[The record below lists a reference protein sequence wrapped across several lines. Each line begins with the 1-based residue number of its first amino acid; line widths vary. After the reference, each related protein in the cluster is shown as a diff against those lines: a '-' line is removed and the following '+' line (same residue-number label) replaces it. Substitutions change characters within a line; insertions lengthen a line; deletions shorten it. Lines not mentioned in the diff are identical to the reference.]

1 MAGNDADTETG
12 ESGPIEARID
22 DATRVL
28 VDSSARVPASSFP
41 RATDAVNLPGLYAWY
56 VDEVGARELST
67 GLGHPVAPGLIH
79 AGQAGAGSSSA
90 TLATFIRGRHLGG
103 VITGSTFRMTLAAL
117 LAPEL
122 GLVDEGGR
130 SLAADGETRLS
141 AWMLRH
147 LSIAVAAEPDRAL
160 VASLEDAVL
169 ARLDPPLNLQ
179 GMASTPVRVA
189 LSARRRRPLG
199 GRPAHPERAGPRRVA
214 LVGCVRS
221 KRTGTHPARDLFV
234 SALFGRRRAH
244 VEAAGLRW
252 WILSARHGLVRPDEP
267 LAPYN
272 ETLNDMS
279 SIEREAWGEKVLA
292 QLHSELPDLD
302 GYTVEIHAGGR
313 YVDAIRPGLLE
324 QGAGVMVPTAGMGLG
339 AQLAFYGKVAA
350 AVR

>member
-1 MAGNDADTETG
+1 MAGNDTDTETG

-22 DATRVL
+22 DATRAL

-41 RATDAVNLPGLYAWY
+41 RATDPDNLPGLYAWF
-56 VDEVGARELST
+56 VDEVGAPELAA
-67 GLGHPVAPGLIH
+67 GLGHPVAPGLIY

-122 GLVDEGGR
+122 GLIDDGGR
-130 SLAADGETRLS
+130 SLAADGEIRLS
-141 AWMLRH
+141 EWMLRH

-169 ARLDPPLNLQ
+169 ARLDPALNLQ
-179 GMASTPVRVA
+179 GMASTPVRIA
-189 LSARRRRPLG
+189 LSARRGRPLG
-199 GRPAHPERAGPRRVA
+199 GPAAHPEHAGQRRIA

-234 SALFGRRRAH
+234 SALFRRRRAH
-244 VEAAGLRW
+244 VETAGLRW
-252 WILSARHGLVRPDEP
+252 WILSARHGLVRPDEL
-267 LAPYN
+267 LASYN

-279 SIEREAWGEKVLA
+279 SIERHAWGEKVLA
-292 QLHSELPDLD
+292 QLHAELPELD
-302 GYTVEIHAGGR
+302 GWTIEIHAGGR

-324 QGAGVMVPTAGMGLG
+324 QGSSVMVPTAGMGLG
-339 AQLAFYGKVAA
+339 EQLAFYENAAA